1 MPPQHLVVALVSA
14 PLHIHSSQ
22 FSMMANLQD
31 KQTIYEYPEF
41 QQFVDAI
48 LANQPWR
55 KDDNEDELMRWLL
68 GMKMT
73 IYSGTHVCDADCVC
87 DTQFNMFFQHMEDIS
102 MLDGIAGKFI
112 LEYTMVTR
120 QRKIVAF
127 KNAVAHCKVALKVE
141 TDRTIASFKI
151 GMGERDNALVNC
163 IAAHK
168 HSVQDVAAAGIKLGR
183 AEQSLHDA
191 ESEYSRLMK
200 LQSFRPWAGQ
210 VRAAEWGAKI
220 AAIGKP
226 WVEIPVGK

>member
-1 MPPQHLVVALVSA
+1 
-14 PLHIHSSQ
+14 
-22 FSMMANLQD
+22 
-31 KQTIYEYPEF
+31 
-41 QQFVDAI
+41 
-48 LANQPWR
+48 
-55 KDDNEDELMRWLL
+55 
-68 GMKMT
+68 
-73 IYSGTHVCDADCVC
+73 
-87 DTQFNMFFQHMEDIS
+87 

-168 HSVQDVAAAGIKLGR
+168 RSVQDVAAAGIKLGR

-191 ESEYSRLMK
+191 ESECEC
-200 LQSFRPWAGQ
+200 LQYTECFTWAD
-210 VRAAEWGAKI
+210 V
-220 AAIGKP
+220 P
-226 WVEIPVGK
+226 